1 MSQSSRSESTASNLG
16 SASESERAD
25 TSFLGRLG
33 IQPSLAWGFFGLM
46 LFMGGV
52 GVESGFLPPYLAT
65 TGISEREVALVITL
79 YGVAVAVAAWL
90 SGALSDLWG
99 PRTVMLAGLAAWTIF
114 EVAFLTLGV
123 TSGRFSL
130 VALTYGL
137 RGLGFPLFA
146 YGFLV
151 WISVATPVK
160 RLATAAGWFWFAF
173 TAGYPTLGSFFASY
187 AVTWVGPLP
196 TMWWSLGLTTLGGLI
211 ALLGVSEP
219 VGRRRLAP
227 PGENPVKTVLTSVT
241 IAWRNPKVGIG
252 GIVRAI
258 NTTSMFGFLVYL
270 PTFFTVDV
278 GFTMPQWLRLLSVMF
293 LSNVIWNLLFGII
306 GDKFGW
312 RKTVA
317 AFGGV
322 GCAITVLCLYYT
334 PRTFGAN
341 YPLCLLAGALY
352 GATLAGYVP
361 LSALM
366 PTLAPKNKGAAMSIL
381 NVGAGASAWLGP
393 GIVAVFLPMLGV
405 IGVCWIFSVL
415 HLVSAAMTLA
425 LTLPSDQT
433 TGTAQG

>member
-1 MSQSSRSESTASNLG
+1 
-16 SASESERAD
+16 
-25 TSFLGRLG
+25 
-33 IQPSLAWGFFGLM
+33 
-46 LFMGGV
+46 
-52 GVESGFLPPYLAT
+52 
-65 TGISEREVALVITL
+65 
-79 YGVAVAVAAWL
+79 
-90 SGALSDLWG
+90 
-99 PRTVMLAGLAAWTIF
+99 
-114 EVAFLTLGV
+114 
-123 TSGRFSL
+123 
-130 VALTYGL
+130 
-137 RGLGFPLFA
+137 
-146 YGFLV
+146 
-151 WISVATPVK
+151 
-160 RLATAAGWFWFAF
+160 
-173 TAGYPTLGSFFASY
+173 
-187 AVTWVGPLP
+187 
-196 TMWWSLGLTTLGGLI
+196 MWWSLGLTTLGGLV

-293 LSNVIWNLLFGII
+293 LSNVIWNLLFGIM